1 MREAT
6 SAIISHAIT
15 AAIAVAGGALGGLIY
30 SRSNELPQQVRVV
43 DMRRLVEAIA
53 QDPTLDEAGR
63 RARTEEVSNAIS
75 KLVTEQA
82 ARGAIVLD
90 GSAVLRAPAQVY
102 VEAQRHE

>member
-1 MREAT
+1 MREAA

-15 AAIAVAGGALGGLIY
+15 AAIAVAGGALGALIY
-30 SRSNELPQQVRVV
+30 SRSNEPPLQVRVV

-53 QDPTLDEAGR
+53 QDPALDEAGR

-90 GSAVLRAPAQVY
+90 GSAVLRAPAQMY
-102 VEAQRHE
+102 VETQRRE

>member
-6 SAIISHAIT
+6 SAIISHVIT
-15 AAIAVAGGALGGLIY
+15 AAIALAGGTLGGLIY
-30 SRSNELPQQVRVV
+30 SRSSEVPPQVRGV

-53 QDPTLDEAGR
+53 RDPTLDEAGR
-63 RARTEEVSNAIS
+63 KARSEEVSNAIS
-75 KLVTEQA
+75 RLVTEQA

-90 GSAVLRAPAQVY
+90 GSAVLRAPEQVY

>member
-15 AAIAVAGGALGGLIY
+15 AAIALAGGALGGLIY
-30 SRSNELPQQVRVV
+30 SRSSEVPQVRVV

-53 QDPTLDEAGR
+53 RDPTLDEAGR
-63 RARTEEVSNAIS
+63 KARTEEVSNAIS
-75 KLVTEQA
+75 RLVTEQA

-90 GSAVLRAPAQVY
+90 GSAVLRAPDQVY

>member
-15 AAIAVAGGALGGLIY
+15 AAIALAGGALGGLIY
-30 SRSNELPQQVRVV
+30 SRSSEVPPQVRVV

-53 QDPTLDEAGR
+53 RDPTLDEAGR
-63 RARTEEVSNAIS
+63 KARTEEVSNAIS
-75 KLVTEQA
+75 RLVTEQA

-90 GSAVLRAPAQVY
+90 GSAVLRAPDQVY

>member
-6 SAIISHAIT
+6 SAIVSHAIT
-15 AAIAVAGGALGGLIY
+15 TAIAVAGGAIGGLIY
-30 SRSNELPQQVRVV
+30 SRSNEPPPQVRVV

-53 QDPTLDEAGR
+53 RDPGLDEAGR

-75 KLVTEQA
+75 KLVTEEA

-90 GSAVLRAPAQVY
+90 GSAVLRAPEQVY
-102 VEAQRHE
+102 VETQRHE